1 MAGGVVCCKAL
12 AACDPRERSLQL
24 QPPWTLQRS
33 GRRAEQP
40 VAARFVDCGCYTTH
54 SAWEGRASAPSL
66 AAGHSVRG
74 PSSVGRSGACV
85 QVWQSCAS
93 AGEERASARSRRRSR
108 MTGESSGAFVVPNA
122 ALPTSGSPARPSRA
136 RRSLTPPAARRPAR
150 RRPTA
155 SYRTS
160 YDKKMSSE
168 KAFVRRTPPR
178 PAHPR
183 RRPTAKIYCRK
194 KFIRPPDRTRGPP
207 PRRPRAARPADARPD
222 GVVGRRRIGVV
233 RRTVRAELRQKN
245 EERQTHATQHSPAET
260 LSTNYRMRGTRS
272 LRSSAARYKQVTTPT
287 VRDVTT
293 TQQYMYATRVMY
305 AVHSPIRGRGGRER
319 APAAAS

>member
-194 KFIRPPDRTRGPP
+194 KFIRPPDRTRGAA
-207 PRRPRAARPADARPD
+207 RRPRAPTHDRTASSGDGASASYDVRYERSYDKKMRKDKHMPLNTRQPRHSRQTIVCGVLARSAPPRLDTSKLQ
-222 GVVGRRRIGVV
+222 RRR
-233 RRTVRAELRQKN
+233 
-245 EERQTHATQHSPAET
+245 
-260 LSTNYRMRGTRS
+260 
-272 LRSSAARYKQVTTPT
+272 
-287 VRDVTT
+287 
-293 TQQYMYATRVMY
+293 YAT
-305 AVHSPIRGRGGRER
+305 
-319 APAAAS
+319 